1 MYNITLLYMSEHSWF
16 LIKISYSI
24 LSIYSLVSIIYLFW
38 WYRGLNS
45 SRVFMLVRQALY
57 CLSHNFNTIW
67 YGYFRDRVRLYV
79 QENLDQNPYISCF
92 LPLLGWQVCATMPRF
107 FFRLKWEG
115 VSKNFFWVS
124 LKLRSS

>member
-1 MYNITLLYMSEHSWF
+1 MSEHSWF

-92 LPLLGWQVCATMPRF
+92 LPLLG
-107 FFRLKWEG
+107 
-115 VSKNFFWVS
+115 
-124 LKLRSS
+124 